1 MSKRQVVNELHKPAR
16 KNFQRRRVIIKGFD
30 DLWQADLVEMGAYAE
45 LNKDFRYLLTVI
57 DTFSK
62 FAWAIPIKRKTGLE
76 VTTAMQSI
84 FNEGRSPQNL
94 QTNDG
99 KEFFN
104 SAFQKRMKTYNIN
117 PYSTYSTLKAS
128 IVERWNRT
136 LKTAMWKEFSMNG
149 TYHWTNILKKLV
161 NDYNKRKHSTIKM
174 RPCDVTSNEEKHLL
188 STVYNHIKII
198 DRGRYKVGDFVRIS
212 KHKHVFEK
220 GYTPNWTTEIFKIRK
235 IQNTHPIT
243 YLLEDYKGNPI
254 QGGFYELE
262 ISGVK
267 YPDFYLVEKILKKQ
281 GDKVFVKWLGFP
293 SNHNSWIN
301 KKDVEKS
308 SF

>member
-16 KNFQRRRVIIKGFD
+16 KNFKRRRVIIKGFD

-94 QTNDG
+94 QTDDG

-104 SAFQKRMKTYNIN
+104 SAFQKLMKTYNIN
-117 PYSTYSTLKAS
+117 HYSTYSTLKAS

-149 TYHWTNILKKLV
+149 TYQWINILKKLV

-262 ISGVK
+262 ISGAK